1 MVRLFNARW
10 PGFARLEACL
20 LFGAILTICG
30 RSATLQSASLL
41 LLDAVSQDLQV
52 PRQPVFWT
60 LLAMLLIGPYLCAM
74 IVADRLLTVRKG
86 FAILSILSVAIW
98 AATAALLAASLD
110 PASMVSPAHAA
121 ILAAGA
127 SLLIHGQALRIGLAD
142 RGFIGLRLAARSAFD
157 AGRPGPTP
165 WAGGQ
170 TNAWFAPNPRGRA
183 DLQPQRRRGA
193 TALAT
198 LAWGSAFAAAIVAYV
213 AYYRETPAH
222 SLPRHDD
229 PAPLPNIV
237 TGGSEVSMSR
247 GSNGHF
253 VFDAMVNGRPVP
265 MLFDTGASQVTLRA
279 EDAAR
284 LGIVVGTLKFS
295 TKVST
300 ANGVGLVAPITIDTL
315 TIGSITQHNVPA
327 FVASPGSVRENLLG
341 QSFLKNLRRYSVE
354 NNHVVLKAY

>member
-1 MVRLFNARW
+1 MVRFFTVRW

-20 LFGAILTICG
+20 LFGATLTICG
-30 RSATLQSASLL
+30 KSATLQSASLL
-41 LLDAVSQDLQV
+41 ILDAVAQDQQV

-60 LLAMLLIGPYLCAM
+60 LLAMTLIGPYLCAM
-74 IVADRLLTVRKG
+74 IVVDRLLTVRKG
-86 FAILSILSVAIW
+86 FAILSILSVAVW
-98 AATAALLAASLD
+98 AATAALLAASLE

-121 ILAAGA
+121 LLTAGA

-142 RGFIGLRLAARSAFD
+142 RGFVGLRLAARSASD
-157 AGRPGPTP
+157 AGRPGPVP
-165 WAGGQ
+165 WADDQ

-198 LAWGSAFAAAIVAYV
+198 LAWGGAFAAVIVAYV
-213 AYYRETPAH
+213 AFHRESPAP
-222 SLPRHDD
+222 SLHLQDD
-229 PAPLPNIV
+229 PAPLPKVV
-237 TGGSEVSMSR
+237 TGGSEVSTSR

-253 VFDAMVNGRPVP
+253 VFDAVVNGRPMP
-265 MLFDTGASQVTLRA
+265 MLFDTGASEVTLRA

-284 LGIVVGTLKFS
+284 LGIVVSTLKFS

-300 ANGVGLVAPITIDTL
+300 ANGIGLVAPITINTL
-315 TIGSITQHNVPA
+315 TIGSITQHNIPA

-341 QSFLKNLRRYSVE
+341 QSFLKNLRQYSVE
-354 NNHVVLKAY
+354 NNQAILRAY